1 MDRPT
6 ITTAK
11 TSYNMEKEYT
21 DNDLIPVRMGEK
33 FGYIN
38 LNGEVVIPAQ
48 FDGGRLFINGLALV
62 EINEKY
68 GFINLLGDIVIPCK
82 FHFVHDSFSRS
93 GYCVVSIA
101 EGRQG
106 LIDRNGVFV
115 IPPTYQYLHHFG
127 NGVCRTENESGL
139 RGLVSPNGVIV
150 KFQFND
156 VYSSGNA
163 YILRLDGKYG
173 LANNNGI
180 VVYPKYDKISGYLT
194 DDIFE
199 VCLDGKFG
207 LIDIN
212 GKILAPVIYEEIFQ
226 PYTNQWARSYLNGHK
241 VIFNKKGEQIWK
253 E

>member
-1 MDRPT
+1 M
-6 ITTAK
+6 
-11 TSYNMEKEYT
+11 
-21 DNDLIPVRMGEK
+21 
-33 FGYIN
+33 
-38 LNGEVVIPAQ
+38 
-48 FDGGRLFINGLALV
+48 
-62 EINEKY
+62 
-68 GFINLLGDIVIPCK
+68 
-82 FHFVHDSFSRS
+82 
-93 GYCVVSIA
+93 
-101 EGRQG
+101 
-106 LIDRNGVFV
+106 
-115 IPPTYQYLHHFG
+115 
-127 NGVCRTENESGL
+127 
-139 RGLVSPNGVIV
+139 VSPNGVIV